1 MKTKTFAGLVL
12 LLALCFTACGG
23 VETTS
28 DTTEAAETEATKD
41 ALLILIDKTISSTPP
56 EARQQAFLNHT
67 ARKVVE
73 TLQNP
78 GDCVRGHFIQ
88 ENTTGSTAF
97 LRSPKIPAYE
107 APQRGGGKTQK
118 EAERK
123 YQSRLDGLR
132 GQCNKQLREGAGLIN
147 TTGTRLQTDLWG
159 ILEVASRFFSE
170 ADYQN
175 KQIIILSD
183 LEESMPG
190 KDRRDFHA
198 QPIQSKS
205 QAEAFAK
212 ADVDIIRQLLDIDE
226 NVLKGAVV
234 TVFQSFGPLGDSD
247 FKLNRYYWE
256 TLFEEFGV
264 TEVHVK

>member
-12 LLALCFTACGG
+12 LFALCCIACGG
-23 VETTS
+23 NGTVS
-28 DTTEAAETEATKD
+28 KAEAPKD
-41 ALLILIDKTISSTPP
+41 ALLILIDKTTSSAPP

-67 ARKVVE
+67 AEKVIE
-73 TLQNP
+73 TLQDP

-107 APQRGGGKTQK
+107 TPQRGGGKTQK

-123 YQSRLDGLR
+123 YQFRLDGLR
-132 GQCNKQLREGAGLIN
+132 GQCNKQLREGADLIN
-147 TTGTRLQTDLWG
+147 TTDTRLQTDLWG
-159 ILEVASRFFSE
+159 ILEIASRFFSE

-198 QPIQSKS
+198 QPIQSKA

-212 ADVDIIRQLLDIDE
+212 ADVDTIHQLLDIDK

-234 TVFQSFGPLGDSD
+234 TVFQPFDPLEDSD
-247 FKLNRYYWE
+247 FELNRYYWE
-256 TLFEEFGV
+256 ALFEEFGV
-264 TEVHVK
+264 TEVQVK